1 MKLALLSSIITLSAC
16 VFAAD
21 AVEEASPEAAEIVTD
36 PNFVPS
42 PEKPFNFLIDYEISF
57 KEDKEAGVIGDL
69 YNGETIELAYNFRS
83 LEPSEVSIVGVG
95 GELLDPVTGISLA
108 NITASQ
114 IGPIAVENN
123 QLVNFTQRVGINM
136 EPRKYLLVPAIYIVY
151 QDQFMLLGSTNKL
164 VNIVDPKIS
173 LFNPQLLVAEL
184 ILGATVAGIVY
195 LAYNAFAGKYL
206 AGVLPESLLP
216 VDKKK
221 KRASKGASGDVK
233 EQTTASKADYESWL
247 PDSHKNLTKKSKKKL

>member
-1 MKLALLSSIITLSAC
+1 
-16 VFAAD
+16 
-21 AVEEASPEAAEIVTD
+21 TD

-206 AGVLPESLLP
+206 
-216 VDKKK
+216 
-221 KRASKGASGDVK
+221 
-233 EQTTASKADYESWL
+233 
-247 PDSHKNLTKKSKKKL
+247 